1 MEEMTLRLEM
11 EINDRDVV
19 RFLEQFLEEEREAK
33 ALEALKVGVIAIMS
47 ASPTLD
53 TRVVEEKFREVQQQI
68 ARDVENFREELKTR
82 LEQYFR
88 CEGGTVP
95 AFIEKHFGEDG
106 KISRILESYF
116 GSDRGKLTSL
126 LEGQV
131 GPESFLGRKMDPDN
145 REGLASQVE
154 RSVEELLRQNTIQ
167 IRSTFSL
174 DDETSALS
182 LLKRSLREEIEKL
195 QGTVNQHYAQI
206 TGALA
211 SERSRLTEAEK
222 GTGKGRDFEESLYIP
237 LAGMAGALE
246 DQPENVSGVK
256 GLINSDKVGDF
267 IVRLGDCSRAP
278 GRIIVFEAKK
288 QQGYNI
294 KRTLE
299 ELERAKKNRGADIG
313 IFVFCKGYEPLE
325 AGDFFRAGYDFVVTV
340 DEEMMET
347 GQRLLFL
354 EAAYKVART
363 LIAARTREE
372 EERAIDPE
380 YVLAEIES
388 IQTAMQNA
396 SDIRT
401 KVGTIRNSADA
412 IEKAMKVFEEKLETH
427 LGNIWRQ
434 MPERP

>member
-1 MEEMTLRLEM
+1 MVEKTLRLEM
-11 EINDRDVV
+11 EIIDRDVV

-33 ALEALKVGVIAIMS
+33 ALEAMKVGVIAIMS

-68 ARDVENFREELKTR
+68 ARDVEYFREELKTR

-131 GPESFLGRKMDPDN
+131 GPDSFLGRKMDPDN

-154 RSVEELLRQNTIQ
+154 RSVEELLRQNAAQ

-211 SERSRLTEAEK
+211 SERSRLAEAEK
-222 GTGKGRDFEESLYIP
+222 
-237 LAGMAGALE
+237 
-246 DQPENVSGVK
+246 
-256 GLINSDKVGDF
+256 
-267 IVRLGDCSRAP
+267 
-278 GRIIVFEAKK
+278 
-288 QQGYNI
+288 
-294 KRTLE
+294 
-299 ELERAKKNRGADIG
+299 
-313 IFVFCKGYEPLE
+313 
-325 AGDFFRAGYDFVVTV
+325 
-340 DEEMMET
+340 
-347 GQRLLFL
+347 
-354 EAAYKVART
+354 
-363 LIAARTREE
+363 
-372 EERAIDPE
+372 
-380 YVLAEIES
+380 
-388 IQTAMQNA
+388 
-396 SDIRT
+396 
-401 KVGTIRNSADA
+401 
-412 IEKAMKVFEEKLETH
+412 
-427 LGNIWRQ
+427 
-434 MPERP
+434 